1 MDNNPFDNSNAPNDN
16 SFNKQNNQT
25 IIDQNQSYQSIQ
37 NQIPPNI
44 LETQRNKTD
53 AILNECIKIRNNAIE
68 NYKLLKIEESIELLK
83 KERKSLLRIKDY
95 IEKKAVYLNDYLQY
109 ITKKIT
115 ENNKLLNEYVL
126 GKYLKFPEIFKY
138 KPKDKTSSTI
148 KYINQYILE
157 TPFITFNDIFD
168 PTEPTNE
175 NNLKNYLYTLYQ
187 KVIVSRNKTLLLYGP
202 KGCGKSIAAM
212 AIANYIQAKFIQID
226 NPHFFQVDSFPVHL
240 FSLCI
245 DRQPIVVYIKNID
258 TMFPVLSSIYF
269 LFDRILNSKRDD
281 KIFLIASSTCK
292 PNQLPEK
299 LYHSFIYLHYIGTF
313 ILKYKK
319 EYVRFI
325 CEKLNITLNVSN
337 DEFEKLCSESFKYY
351 SNEDIRKVLSIT
363 RDLNE
368 SNQHLINGN
377 VLNFAD
383 LIHGS
388 SLVPSSIT
396 TEVIKLY
403 NL

>member
-1 MDNNPFDNSNAPNDN
+1 
-16 SFNKQNNQT
+16 
-25 IIDQNQSYQSIQ
+25 
-37 NQIPPNI
+37 
-44 LETQRNKTD
+44 
-53 AILNECIKIRNNAIE
+53 
-68 NYKLLKIEESIELLK
+68 
-83 KERKSLLRIKDY
+83 
-95 IEKKAVYLNDYLQY
+95 
-109 ITKKIT
+109 
-115 ENNKLLNEYVL
+115 
-126 GKYLKFPEIFKY
+126 
-138 KPKDKTSSTI
+138 
-148 KYINQYILE
+148 
-157 TPFITFNDIFD
+157 
-168 PTEPTNE
+168 
-175 NNLKNYLYTLYQ
+175 
-187 KVIVSRNKTLLLYGP
+187 
-202 KGCGKSIAAM
+202 M
-212 AIANYIQAKFIQID
+212 AIANLIQAKFIQID
-226 NPHFFQVDSFPVHL
+226 NPYFFKVDSFPVHL

-258 TMFPVLSSIYF
+258 AMFPVLSSIYF
-269 LFDRILNSKRDD
+269 LFDRILNAKRDD
-281 KIFLIASSTCK
+281 SILLIASSTCK

-299 LYHSFIYLHYIGTF
+299 LNHFFIYLHYIGPF

-325 CEKLNITLNVSN
+325 CEKMNITLNVSN

-351 SNEDIRKVLSIT
+351 SNEDIRKVLCIT